1 MIKNLGGRKLSV
13 TSDHR
18 RSMLRNLAQSLFIH
32 EKIKTTL
39 ARAKE
44 VARFSEKLIT
54 SARPSDM
61 NAKRKISKDIKDQAV
76 TKKLFEVL
84 VPRYQNRPGGYT
96 QILRVGNRKGDNAE
110 IAIVKLVS

>member
-13 TSDHR
+13 TSSHR
-18 RSMLRNLAQSLFIH
+18 RSMLRNLAQSLFTH

-54 SARPSDM
+54 SARPGDM
-61 NAKRKISKDIKDQAV
+61 NAKRKIAKDIKDQVV

-84 VPRYQNRPGGYT
+84 VPRYQSRPGGYT
-96 QILRVGNRKGDNAE
+96 RILKAGYRKGDNAE

>member
-18 RSMLRNLAQSLFIH
+18 RSMLRNLAQSLFLH

-54 SARPSDM
+54 SARPCDM
-61 NAKRKISKDIKDQAV
+61 NAKRKISKDIKDQAIA
-76 TKKLFEVL
+76 KKLFEVL
-84 VPRYQNRPGGYT
+84 VPRYQSRPGGYT
-96 QILRVGNRKGDNAE
+96 QIIKVGFRKGDNAE